1 MKTAFLIIALAFAG
15 NALAAAPSD
24 ESLRELLQITS
35 SRKLLD
41 NSMAQLDAIMQSS
54 MQQAL
59 AGKPVTPEAQRT
71 LDKMR
76 SRTMALLHE
85 EMQWKVLEPMFID
98 IYRQSLSQDEVDGML
113 AFYKSKAGQAVIAK
127 MPLVMQLTMQALQQR
142 MRVLLPKMQTIQD
155 ETLAELKANLTGD
168 SIEPKTGGKIQH

>member
-1 MKTAFLIIALAFAG
+1 MKTALLILALAFFG

-24 ESLRELLQITS
+24 ESLRELLQITG

-41 NSMAQLDAIMQSS
+41 NSMAQLDSMMQAS

-59 AGKPVTPEAQRT
+59 AGKPVTPQVQQS

-76 SRTMALLHE
+76 SKIVALLQE
-85 EMQWKVLEPMFID
+85 EMQWKVIEPMFID

-113 AFYKSKAGQAVIAK
+113 TFYKSKTGQAVIAK

-142 MRVLLPKMQTIQD
+142 MRVMLPKMQQIQD
-155 ETLAELKANLTGD
+155 ETLAELKANRTNG
-168 SIEPKTGGKIQH
+168 SVEPNTGGRIER